1 MARPYALPVCA
12 ATVQKGGTKNKAQC
26 IWREQSFRAR
36 RGKTMNT
43 PLAPLQNTAGFFP
56 SRDVHADDGRSM
68 FFPINQDLGKQKKP
82 AALASGRLFHMAE
95 REGFEPSVEY
105 NPHTRLAGEHHRP
118 LGHLSRKIG
127 VYPGL
132 VAEGV
137 GFEPPV
143 LAHNGF
149 QDRRLQPLGH
159 PSKRGCSYH
168 FAQALSTRRPRS
180 GAVQGKFMIHTG
192 CAAAPCPCMP
202 FDFAFFPDT
211 DRVAARSD

>member
-26 IWREQSFRAR
+26 IWSTRSFRAR

-43 PLAPLQNTAGFFP
+43 PLGPPYSTLPAFSHPACPCTMTAEAC
-56 SRDVHADDGRSM
+56 SS
-68 FFPINQDLGKQKKP
+68 PIKPGLGQTKKP

-137 GFEPPV
+137 GFEPTV

-192 CAAAPCPCMP
+192 CAAAPCPRMP
-202 FDFAFFPDT
+202 Q
-211 DRVAARSD
+211 